1 MILTTLESVNV
12 LNKAEELAQLVMQ
25 SEIAEDYYRSLYRL
39 QNDKEAQALISQFSK
54 AKDLYEDVQ
63 RFGKYHPDHKRL
75 TKEMRE
81 VKRNVDLHESVAAF
95 KKAEKE
101 LQSLLDSI
109 SVEIGQAVSQ
119 YIKVPTGNPYFDSL
133 SSCGGGCGS
142 GGGCGCKVS

>member
-1 MILTTLESVNV
+1 MLTTLESVNV